1 MIVYSDTRRNSAVRL
16 GGFEFE
22 ILNELKDLSSRTDS
36 NCLKHTRF
44 LFEFDDR
51 PLEDQL
57 NMLKN
62 VIGKLC
68 VRAVFSG
75 SKSIHF
81 IAQFSDDCE
90 EMCSKHYRRIWQYL
104 EQKYFMGADGQCKNP
119 SRLTRA
125 PGAFRVDKQRVQELL
140 LDNPTNY
147 IDKAVPELL
156 DQLKMQIRSWNAED
170 SINKVLDDE
179 KKRKFQNKSHDGMCK
194 EYTTVKRY
202 LDTPFPM
209 VKGNGHSSAW
219 FFAAVC
225 TCIKYKDGQTL
236 DEVCNKAR
244 REHWKESEIRHVLSS
259 ARSRI

>member
-1 MIVYSDTRRNSAVRL
+1 MIVYSDTRHNSAIRM
-16 GGFEFE
+16 GGYEYE

-44 LFEFDDR
+44 LFEFDDI
-51 PLEDQL
+51 PLEEQAKR
-57 NMLKN
+57 LKDGLKDL
-62 VIGKLC
+62 I

-104 EQKYFMGADGQCKNP
+104 EENYFKGADTQCKNP

-125 PGAFRVDKQRVQELL
+125 PGALRADTQRVQKLL
-140 LDNPTNY
+140 LDRPSNY

-156 DQLKMQIRSWNAED
+156 DQLKMQIRSWKAED
-170 SINKVLDDE
+170 SIKKVLDDDS
-179 KKRKFQNKSHDGMCK
+179 KRKFQTKSHDGMCRD
-194 EYTTVKRY
+194 YTTVKRY
-202 LDTPFPM
+202 LETSFPK

-244 REHWKESEIRHVLSS
+244 REHWKDSEIRHVLDS
-259 ARSRI
+259 ARRRA

>member
-1 MIVYSDTRRNSAVRL
+1 MIVYSDTRHNSMVRQSCY
-16 GGFEFE
+16 EFE
-22 ILNELKDLSSRTDS
+22 ILNELKDLSSRTDA

-44 LFEFDDR
+44 LFEFDEK
-51 PLEDQL
+51 PLSEQEE
-57 NMLKN
+57 MLKN
-62 VIGKLC
+62 DLGKIC

-90 EMCSKHYRRIWQYL
+90 EICSKNYRRIWLYL
-104 EQKYFMGADGQCKNP
+104 EQKYFKGADGQCKNP

-125 PGAFRVDKQRVQELL
+125 PGAFRSDTQRVQELL
-140 LDNPTNY
+140 LDQPSNY

-156 DQLKMQIRSWNAED
+156 DQLKMQIRSWNAEESIKKILEDD
-170 SINKVLDDE
+170 S
-179 KKRKFQNKSHDGMCK
+179 KRKFQTKSHDGMCR

-202 LDTPFPM
+202 LETPFPK

-225 TCIKYKDGQTL
+225 KCIKYKDGQTL
-236 DEVCNKAR
+236 DEVCDKAR
-244 REHWKESEIRHVLSS
+244 REHWKDSEIRHVLDS
-259 ARSRI
+259 ARRRA